1 MSCVR
6 TEFESSPLGLECCRI
21 SLQDEF
27 EEAAADVAELLEC
40 SRNLSNEFE
49 EIVSMLEINPVK
61 PAAVHDC
68 DDAEC
73 CVCFEEIGEKNNCTT
88 ACGHKFCLVCLMK
101 SMQMNNKCPMCR
113 TSLLPEIEEY
123 DEDAMDVDEDET
135 EVDEDASATEVSDDD
150 FSNMEQFEYK
160 DCTGAGA
167 TPEMLAI
174 ALERQGYTM
183 ADVLSVLL
191 LRFNRDDAL
200 RPTKNIAIER
210 NTTFEFNMQKT
221 VDFLDSEV
229 RSQYDERFL
238 FMEEDSRRHNRH
250 VASLF
255 DMEVEEDVATVLY
268 NLNRPCEYARVV
280 PV

>member
-1 MSCVR
+1 MSYIR
-6 TEFESSPLGLECCRI
+6 NKFESSPLGLDICRI
-21 SLQDEF
+21 SLLDDF

-40 SRNLSNEFE
+40 SRNLSDEFE
-49 EIVSMLEINPVK
+49 EIVAMLETKK
-61 PAAVHDC
+61 PLKAEAVDEC
-68 DDAEC
+68 CVDAEC

-113 TSLLPEIEEY
+113 TSLLPEVEYEY
-123 DEDAMDVDEDET
+123 DEETMEVEDGADSEG
-135 EVDEDASATEVSDDD
+135 SDDD
-150 FSNMEQFEYK
+150 FSNIEEFDYK
-160 DCTGAGA
+160 DCTGSGA

-191 LRFNRDDAL
+191 LRFNKDDAL

-221 VDFLDSEV
+221 VEFLDAEV
-229 RSQYDERFL
+229 RSQHDERFL
-238 FMEEDSRRHNRH
+238 FMEEDSRRHNRN
-250 VASLF
+250 VPSLF
-255 DMEVEEDVATVLY
+255 DMMEEDVATDVATGILY
-268 NLNRPCEYARVV
+268 NLNIRPEYARVV

>member
-49 EIVSMLEINPVK
+49 EIVSMLEINPK
-61 PAAVHDC
+61 PAAAVCDC
-68 DDAEC
+68 DDEC

-135 EVDEDASATEVSDDD
+135 EVDEDASATEVSVDD

>member
-21 SLQDEF
+21 SLVDEF
-27 EEAAADVAELLEC
+27 EEAVADVVELLHC
-40 SRNLSNEFE
+40 TRNLSDEFE
-49 EIVSMLEINPVK
+49 EILAIAMLEPRPNPLQK
-61 PAAVHDC
+61 PITTVHDC
-68 DDAEC
+68 NEC

-113 TSLLPEIEEY
+113 TSLLPEVEDEY
-123 DEDAMDVDEDET
+123 DEEAM
-135 EVDEDASATEVSDDD
+135 EVDETIEATEVSDDD
-150 FSNMEQFEYK
+150 FSNLEEFEYK
-160 DCTGAGA
+160 DCTGSGA

-174 ALERQGYTM
+174 ALERQGYSM

-191 LRFNRDDAL
+191 LRFNRDDEL

-221 VDFLDSEV
+221 VEFLDAEV

>member
-1 MSCVR
+1 MSYIR
-6 TEFESSPLGLECCRI
+6 NKFESSPLGLDICRI
-21 SLQDEF
+21 SLLDDF

-40 SRNLSNEFE
+40 SRNLSDEFE
-49 EIVSMLEINPVK
+49 EIVAMLETKK
-61 PAAVHDC
+61 PLKAEA
-68 DDAEC
+68 DAEC

-113 TSLLPEIEEY
+113 TSLLPEVEYEY
-123 DEDAMDVDEDET
+123 DEETMEVEDGA
-135 EVDEDASATEVSDDD
+135 DSADSEGSDDD
-150 FSNMEQFEYK
+150 FSNIEEFDYK
-160 DCTGAGA
+160 DCTGSGA

-191 LRFNRDDAL
+191 LRFNKDDAL

-221 VDFLDSEV
+221 VEFLDAEV
-229 RSQYDERFL
+229 RSQHDERFL
-238 FMEEDSRRHNRH
+238 FMEEDI
-250 VASLF
+250 AT
-255 DMEVEEDVATVLY
+255 DVATGILY
-268 NLNRPCEYARVV
+268 NIRPEYARVV